1 MAGGAR
7 CGAACPNHLGV
18 TRESGPA
25 MQTIHQVAS
34 DYTALLRSGQFV
46 GAGDRYWAFDVTSID
61 PANPPGGLGTTVPG
75 KAAVRSKCAARF
87 GAARIDEI
95 GIDGPFVT
103 GDQFAL
109 FLDLVIADPAGG
121 NREPFTAI
129 ALFTVRDGRII
140 EERFF
145 YE

>member
-1 MAGGAR
+1 M
-7 CGAACPNHLGV
+7 
-18 TRESGPA
+18 
-25 MQTIHQVAS
+25 
-34 DYTALLRSGQFV
+34 
-46 GAGDRYWAFDVTSID
+46 
-61 PANPPGGLGTTVPG
+61 PG
-75 KAAVRSKCAARF
+75 KAAVRGKCAARF